1 MPFLNQLQIVV
12 SDEFGQKHLDDLL
25 KDLASVREI
34 KKFRK
39 CYHLESFLNFMEIQ
53 QIVEKILKVSP
64 SVRVVSVV
72 DLKGKLVFS
81 ERAKKVK
88 ILVSKKQSLASLKAA
103 SKDWRQRKKLVKT
116 LGTCKYVVA
125 EYDKIK
131 RIIMPAGRNHILYI
145 TTTATLDH
153 NKVVRKV
160 RSFK

>member
-1 MPFLNQLQIVV
+1 
-12 SDEFGQKHLDDLL
+12 
-25 KDLASVREI
+25 
-34 KKFRK
+34 
-39 CYHLESFLNFMEIQ
+39 MEIQ

-81 ERAKKVK
+81 QRSKKVK
-88 ILVSKKQSLASLKAA
+88 ILVSKNQSLASLKAA
-103 SKDWRQRKKLVKT
+103 AKDWNQRKKLVRT

-125 EYDKIK
+125 EYDKVK

-145 TTTATLDH
+145 TTTASLDH